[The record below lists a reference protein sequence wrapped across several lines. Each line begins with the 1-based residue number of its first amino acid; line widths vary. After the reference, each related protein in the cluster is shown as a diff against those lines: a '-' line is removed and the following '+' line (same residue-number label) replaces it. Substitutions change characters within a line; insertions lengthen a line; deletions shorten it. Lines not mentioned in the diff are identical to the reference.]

1 MRARIQKE
9 RFEQFKQVHENIIP
23 VFRICLTHLL
33 KFTSRNIV
41 GKPAT
46 HQKRSVIRLDL
57 FFNNL
62 FAHLTKASSEFCERG
77 QTKVL
82 FQKIL
87 QITVEFK
94 FLKKILIFKHGLC
107 LKICKIIIDTPH
119 KIGVGNSRY
128 LCLDFLS

>member
-57 FFNNL
+57 FLNNL

-94 FLKKILIFKHGLC
+94 FLKKIWIFKHGLC
-107 LKICKIIIDTPH
+107 LKLCKIIIHTPQ